1 MTIKKLIFTGL
12 IIGLVLFFF
21 SQTVLTREPG
31 EPGGSD
37 KGNRSQ
43 DESSQLTYEVDVRVT
58 KVEVIVTDK
67 SGNRVT
73 GLKPENFR
81 VYEDGRPQKLTT
93 FYEVK
98 GMEIY
103 LAGPEE
109 ETGKLSQPAPPPPES
124 PAPERVRNKIIIYF
138 DNWHLHPLNRNWGIK
153 KLESFI
159 RNNFTPGSNN
169 LGMVVCLDQKFE
181 ILQKFTSDQRL
192 LMLALQQAKKH
203 SGQSMIRRRARD
215 DLKRELG
222 RIVEETQPMDQRT
235 GFERA
240 IGFARSY
247 VEAEQTDLQFS
258 LKSLGAFVNHL
269 VGVEGRKIL
278 IYVSDGLPLNP
289 AAEAFSYIDS
299 AFPRGNAG
307 SEAMDYDATRAF
319 KDLTAKCNANEIT
332 LYPINARGLE
342 SMILSADKQAG
353 WDIFGRGSGMLRTS
367 SRRKSDALKLMARDT
382 GGLAILNTND
392 IEKGLE
398 RIENDLQFYY
408 TLAYRSLYQE
418 DNRYHSIRVKLVG
431 VEKKYKV
438 RVRDG
443 YKQISQDEKVKENV
457 SSRLFLKSQYNPM
470 GVMVQIL
477 PVKKM
482 FASNKQQ
489 LTLKLLVPIKNLVLK
504 PRKGK
509 NDYFGQIKVY
519 TILKDEAGLISPVRE
534 LAEAIIIP
542 AKDYEVALKSNYP
555 YLVEMYVE
563 PGHYTIS
570 IAVRDVYG
578 AEVSYIQGEKKISGN

>member
-1 MTIKKLIFTGL
+1 MTIKKFIFTGL
-12 IIGLVLFFF
+12 IMGLVLFF
-21 SQTVLTREPG
+21 SSHYVLTR
-31 EPGGSD
+31 D
-37 KGNRSQ
+37 Q

-58 KVEVIVTDK
+58 KIEVIVTDK

-81 VYEDGRPQKLTT
+81 IYEDGRPQKLAT
-93 FYEVK
+93 FYEIK
-98 GMEIY
+98 GMEVYI
-103 LAGPEE
+103 AGPEE
-109 ETGKLSQPAPPPPES
+109 ETGKISEPAPPPPES
-124 PAPERVRNKIIIYF
+124 PAPELVTNKIIIYF

-159 RNNFTPGSNN
+159 RNNFNPGSNN
-169 LGMVVCLDQKFE
+169 LGMVVSLEQRFE

-192 LMLALQQAKKH
+192 LMLALQQAKTR
-203 SGQSMIRRRARD
+203 SGQSMARRRARE

-222 RIVEETQPMDQRT
+222 RIIEETQPMDQRT

-240 IGFARSY
+240 MGFARSY
-247 VEAEQTDLQFS
+247 AEAEQTDLHFS
-258 LKSLGAFVNHL
+258 LKSLSAFVNHL
-269 VGVEGRKIL
+269 VGVQGRKIL

-289 AAEAFSYIDS
+289 ADEAFSYIDS

-307 SEAMDYDATRAF
+307 SEAMDYDATRTF
-319 KDLTAKCNANEIT
+319 KDLTARCNANEIT

-353 WDIFGRGSGMLRTS
+353 WDIFGRGSGMLRAR
-367 SRRKSDALKLMARDT
+367 SRQQSDALKMMARDT

-398 RIENDLQFYY
+398 RIKNDLQFYY

-431 VEKKYKV
+431 VKEKYDV
-438 RVRDG
+438 RVREG

-470 GVMVQIL
+470 GVVVQIL
-477 PVKKM
+477 PAKKM

-489 LTLKLLVPIKNLVLK
+489 LTLKLLIPIKNLVLK
-504 PRKGK
+504 PRKEK

-519 TILKDEAGLISPVRE
+519 TILKDEEGLISPVRE
-534 LAEAIIIP
+534 LAEEIIIP

-555 YLVEMYVE
+555 YLVEMYVD

-578 AEVSYIQGEKKISGN
+578 AEVSYIQGEKKIPGN